1 MLLTF
6 ILLGLSICAVW
17 IPNIALGHGFSVP
30 LWALLLAAATAS
42 GLASGALGWIAVIAL
57 TLLIAASVLSQR
69 LESRISRTTF
79 TIVAALIALALA
91 LHRVPGFNNP
101 TVIDG
106 VRLTESA
113 SPFTQYA
120 NFDKGAAGLI
130 LLVFFC
136 QRVTSMQD
144 RRRIAAPTLMAMGL
158 TALAVIACALVAR
171 YVAFDPKLP
180 TFALTFL
187 AINLLFTCVAE
198 EAFFRGLLQERLTRA
213 LAPRWQ
219 WIAIGVSAVL
229 FALAHFAGGMLYV
242 ALATIAGLGYA
253 LVYGATRRIESA
265 VLTHFAVNAI
275 HFFGFTYPHLAR

>member
-17 IPNIALGHGFSVP
+17 IPNVALGRGFSVP
-30 LWALLLAAATAS
+30 PWALLFATAI
-42 GLASGALGWIAVIAL
+42 ASGFVYGVLRWPALIAL
-57 TLLIAASVLSQR
+57 TLLISASVLSQHLNGR
-69 LESRISRTTF
+69 VSRTVF
-79 TIVAALIALALA
+79 TVIAALIALALA
-91 LHRVPGFNNP
+91 LHLVPGFNNP
-101 TVIDG
+101 TVVDG
-106 VRLTESA
+106 VRVTEAA

-120 NFDKGAAGLI
+120 NFDKGAAGLV

-136 QRVTSMQD
+136 QRVTSIEEW
-144 RRRIAAPTLMAMGL
+144 RRIAAPTLLAIGL
-158 TALAVIACALVAR
+158 TASAVIASALVAG

-180 TFALTFL
+180 PFVLTFL

-198 EAFFRGLLQERLTRA
+198 ESFFRGLLQERLARV

-219 WIAIGVSAVL
+219 WTAIAVSSVL
-229 FALAHFAGGMLYV
+229 FGLAHFAGGMLYV
-242 ALATIAGLGYA
+242 FLAAIAGLGYA
-253 LVYGATRRIESA
+253 LVYSATRRIESA